1 MPFQL
6 PLFEAIVNSISNGL
20 YVIQGGR
27 ALFLNP
33 RMAEIFGYDDTAP
46 LLSRDMYGE
55 VYPDAGTV
63 DIFRQANQQALKAE
77 AGVVAWGQPC
87 ARTDGTYF
95 WMEVEARRIEVDGR
109 PAVFG
114 TILDRTDCKMIG
126 EAMHVS
132 QETLRLLFDAMED
145 RVYVVTDDYKL
156 VYANRKM
163 KEGLLGDMELDPC
176 YRACRGL
183 EKECDD
189 CSMVEVFQKGSP
201 LHKEFLHQGVNRW
214 FSVIELPIRMPGIS
228 QRTKLAVARDVTS
241 RKEAE
246 EKIRALTHRLLT
258 AQEEEKRHLS
268 RELHDDL
275 GQRLNAVK
283 MGLEGVKNHCIN
295 DDCELARQAGRL
307 CTILDDS
314 IDTLRT
320 LSWGLRPPS
329 LERLGLVD
337 TIGDHCRRLA
347 DIGGL
352 QVDIRTAGL
361 DGVTLS
367 SLAEINLFR
376 IIQEALHN
384 VMKHA
389 DSRNA
394 TVRLVASHPR
404 LIVKIQDEGQG
415 FDPSQ
420 TADQASGLGIV
431 GMKERVDI
439 LGGEFDIQSAPG
451 KGTRITIDIPIEE
464 AGAGRRAK
472 GERKSPAK
480 PKETARTGK
489 KPAHRT

>member
-6 PLFEAIVNSISNGL
+6 PLFEAIANSISNGL
-20 YVIQGGR
+20 YVIQDGR

-46 LLSRDMYGE
+46 LLQREMYGA
-55 VYPDAGTV
+55 VYPDPSTV
-63 DIFRQANQQALKAE
+63 DIFRQANEQALRDDS
-77 AGVVAWGQPC
+77 GVVAWGQPC

-95 WMEVEARRIEVDGR
+95 WMEVEARRIEVEGK

-126 EAMHVS
+126 EAMHLS

-145 RVYVVTDDYKL
+145 RVYVVTDDYQL

-163 KEGLLGDMELDPC
+163 KEGLLGNMDTDPC
-176 YRACRGL
+176 YLACRGL
-183 EKECDD
+183 QEECCD
-189 CSMVEVFQKGSP
+189 CSMVEVFEKGSP
-201 LHKEFLHQGVNRW
+201 LHKEFFHQGVNRW

-228 QRTKLAVARDVTS
+228 RRTKLAVARDVTS

-283 MGLEGVKNHCIN
+283 MGLEGVRNNCLN
-295 DDCELARQAGRL
+295 DDCELARQATRL
-307 CTILDDS
+307 CGILDDS
-314 IDTLRT
+314 IDTLRA

-329 LERLGLVD
+329 LERLGLVE
-337 TIGDHCRRLA
+337 TIADHCRRL
-347 DIGGL
+347 DSISGL

-361 DGVTLS
+361 DSVTLS
-367 SLAEINLFR
+367 PQAEINLFR

-384 VMKHA
+384 VLKHA
-389 DSRNA
+389 DTPSA
-394 TVRLVASHPR
+394 SVRLVASHPR
-404 LIVKIQDEGQG
+404 LIMKIQDEGRG
-415 FDPSQ
+415 FDPATSSPS
-420 TADQASGLGIV
+420 ASGLGIV
-431 GMKERVDI
+431 GMKERVD
-439 LGGEFDIQSAPG
+439 LLRGAFDLQSSPG
-451 KGTRITIDIPIEE
+451 KGTRITVDIPIEE
-464 AGAGRRAK
+464 AGAGRNGK
-472 GERKSPAK
+472 GERKKRSTP
-480 PKETARTGK
+480 TRTKGTRITSK
-489 KPAHRT
+489 